1 MIQLSPL
8 SNSARPDHDKEDV
21 VTQKLSTP
29 NGIFS
34 VNDEYWS
41 FLENQ
46 KTVNKSFTSEIKRG
60 NSTNP
65 CYVLRNMADESRA
78 SFPSSFSGTPP
89 STYGLILF
97 LEV

>member
-1 MIQLSPL
+1 MISTGVTPLPPGRLEDLVMIQLSPL
-8 SNSARPDHDKEDV
+8 SNSARPNHDKEDV

-46 KTVNKSFTSEIKRG
+46 K
-60 NSTNP
+60 
-65 CYVLRNMADESRA
+65 A
-78 SFPSSFSGTPP
+78 SCR
-89 STYGLILF
+89 L
-97 LEV
+97 V